1 LFEIFSV
8 TRSRTISITV
18 KKKTGDAFDAILEIP
33 PKMMPDAIMNGDG
46 WWFFTGPHG
55 KSRLKFNENKSL
67 GILDHQF
74 IDEESSWDVPMRVVS
89 SGDFSE
95 VVLTLNKPNELTDVQ
110 FDQRVSE
117 IAEMMDTM
125 KNIIES
131 DV

>member
-1 LFEIFSV
+1 V
-8 TRSRTISITV
+8 ARSRTISIIV
-18 KKKTGDAFDAILEIP
+18 KKKTGEAFDAILEIP
-33 PKMMPDAIMNGDG
+33 PKMMPDAIMNDDG

-55 KSRLKFNENKSL
+55 QSQLKFNANKSL
-67 GILDHQF
+67 GILDHQY
-74 IDEESSWDVPMRVVS
+74 IDEESSWNVPMRVIS

-117 IAEMMDTM
+117 IGEMVVTM